1 MKTFKQFQEEKKF
14 GPDGKPISKKD
25 DLLKRMSKG
34 YDKNVKGKLKDLE
47 SKARKPT
54 QLPGGGYEVKYKKD
68 GTPYTKPS
76 APDAKT
82 GADRI
87 DDKTGTNMRKTKGQT
102 YSKAPKTNTKSKTY
116 GSNKDYRTRTPKEM
130 TRDFKR
136 GIDNYIGEDPLR
148 KRTATNTKSR
158 TVRKNVKDILKQ
170 SFGNKNKVKN
180 PITKIGKKI
189 PVKPTVYSKVANV
202 AKSLGPKGRAV
213 ALGALAVG
221 AIATAVAN
229 RGSDK
234 KKDKTGSY
242 QFNLNKPKGYYIKGV
257 PKARVDKPDSAQ
269 VSKPKKG
276 SWNDRQLKMTNE
288 GVASLA
294 LKGGSKLIPA
304 LISGIGAAG
313 TIMQARKYKTR
324 KNPSGRVGIGKKDK
338 RKIGNMEKEYHK
350 KETKKEVKQSNRSDD
365 MIVAKQ
371 GEVQKQNKLIDKY
384 IKKQKSRKP
393 FDPVK
398 SEPTIEPPTLTGRV
412 DKTKGA
418 PTPKRTTFKKPFS
431 GKPENQFEDV
441 VPTNNVGGG
450 QIAGTVEAGDNP
462 PVNKK
467 KKKGEPTIIA
477 RGCMPGA
484 RGRFKGGVELLASF
498 KKNKYT

>member
-102 YSKAPKTNTKSKTY
+102 YSKVPKTNTKSKTY

-158 TVRKNVKDILKQ
+158 TVRKNVKEILKK

-304 LISGIGAAG
+304 LMTGIGAAG

-324 KNPSGRVGIGKKDK
+324 NNKSVSKPKRRISDKEKKVFDSQK
-338 RKIGNMEKEYHK
+338 DYTMQKGSDNL
-350 KETKKEVKQSNRSDD
+350 ETKGLIKRGDKFTKQTTRGTSKNSD
-365 MIVAKQ
+365 A
-371 GEVQKQNKLIDKY
+371 GY
-384 IKKQKSRKP
+384 TT
-393 FDPVK
+393 
-398 SEPTIEPPTLTGRV
+398 EPTIEKPTTFTGRT
-412 DKTKGA
+412 DPTKGA
-418 PTPKRTTFKKPFS
+418 PTPKRTTFKKS
-431 GKPENQFEDV
+431 TKLTPENQFEDAA
-441 VPTNNVGGG
+441 PTNNVGGG
-450 QIAGTVEAGDNP
+450 QIAGIVEAGDDP
-462 PVNKK
+462 PVKK
-467 KKKGEPTIIA
+467 KKRYIYGG
-477 RGCMPGA
+477 RGSRKMWMN
-484 RGRFKGGVELLASF
+484 
-498 KKNKYT
+498 NK